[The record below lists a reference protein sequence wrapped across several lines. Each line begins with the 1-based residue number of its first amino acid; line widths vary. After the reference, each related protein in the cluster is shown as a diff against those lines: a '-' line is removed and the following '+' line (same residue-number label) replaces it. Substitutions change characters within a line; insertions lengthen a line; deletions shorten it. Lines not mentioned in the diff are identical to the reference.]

1 MSTAAR
7 LRDEQGQVFPV
18 LAVLLVSLV
27 ALAFYLF
34 PAGAATILRAD
45 AQSAADA
52 AALAA
57 AKGLRTELAARPPG
71 SAFALSG
78 ALARVGA
85 ENYAR
90 KNGARVTSFRHV
102 GLEVYVGVETRA
114 SLGEG
119 GRPVG
124 AEGQKA
130 GARAKARLFPLTS
143 VGGSSLLGAFG
154 GGGGGTAFAGASCA
168 SPAEMEKALDGD
180 IKGIV
185 DLGQRLRRLG
195 IAPSEHP
202 EFGGVD
208 ADAHVANSYHYRA
221 GALDLNAEACGEA
234 ATFDRIAPLLQKA
247 GFGVIWR
254 APGHYD
260 HLHVDVGG
268 RGGVG
273 SGAALAGVADAF
285 ETTYEIRLV
294 PYPGGE

>member
-71 SAFALSG
+71 SASVSTG

-85 ENYAR
+85 ERYAA
-90 KNGARVTSFRHV
+90 KNGARLTSFRHV
-102 GLEVYVGVETRA
+102 GLEVYVGVETRE
-114 SLGEG
+114 SLGEA

-124 AEGQKA
+124 SEGQKA

-143 VGGSSLLGAFG
+143 VGGSSLLGASG
-154 GGGGGTAFAGASCA
+154 GGGGGGASGAGACA
-168 SPAEMEKALDGD
+168 SPAEIEKELSGE
-180 IKGIV
+180 IGGIV
-185 DLGQRLRRLG
+185 DLGQRLEGLG

-208 ADAHVANSYHYRA
+208 QDAHVEGSYHYRD
-221 GALDLNAEACGEA
+221 GALDLNAESCGEA
-234 ATFDRIAPLLQKA
+234 ETFDAIAPLLQKA

-254 APGHYD
+254 APGHND
-260 HLHVDVGG
+260 HLHVDDGG
-268 RGGVG
+268 RGGI
-273 SGAALAGVADAF
+273 GAGADLGGVADAF
-285 ETTYEIRLV
+285 ESTYEIRLV